1 MESTTILRA
10 PPDLKTKIE
19 NARNAKK
26 LTRDELSKKLGVQ
39 SKVIMEYETGKAI
52 PTNSFIAKLEKEL
65 GVKLP
70 RAKKVEI

>member
-1 MESTTILRA
+1 MESTVILRA
-10 PPDLKTKIE
+10 PPDLKQKIE
-19 NARNAKK
+19 QARNAKK
-26 LTRDELSKKLGVQ
+26 MTRDDLAKKLGVQ
-39 SKVIMEYETGKAI
+39 SKVIIEYETGKAI

>member
-10 PPDLKTKIE
+10 PPDLKSKIE
-19 NARNAKK
+19 QGRTAKK
-26 LTRDELSKKLGVQ
+26 LTRDDLAKKMGVQ

-52 PTNSFIAKLEKEL
+52 PTNAFISKLEKEL

>member
-10 PPDLKTKIE
+10 PSDLKTKIE
-19 NARNAKK
+19 QSRNAKK
-26 LTRDELSKKLGVQ
+26 MTRDELAKKLGVQ

-52 PTNSFIAKLEKEL
+52 PVNSFIAQLEKEL

>member
-1 MESTTILRA
+1 MESTVILRA
-10 PPDLKTKIE
+10 PTDLKQKIE
-19 NARNAKK
+19 QARNAKK
-26 LTRDELSKKLGVQ
+26 MTRDDLAKKLGVQ
-39 SKVIMEYETGKAI
+39 TKVIIEYETGKAI

>member
-10 PPDLKTKIE
+10 PSDLKTKIE